1 MIFLFYFLFIL
12 LYTPCVLDCA
22 LRFLMILL
30 LLIKKMVIIDVIS
43 SMAHS
48 KSDSVGQLMMDSSVH
63 ILGTDVVFIG
73 PSGQRQPY

>member
-1 MIFLFYFLFIL
+1 
-12 LYTPCVLDCA
+12 
-22 LRFLMILL
+22 
-30 LLIKKMVIIDVIS
+30 MVIIDVIS